1 MLGWELK
8 FEKFNLKLLIRN
20 IILKLFINEQNILR
34 KKLID
39 ENLVKKYANSWS
51 VH

>member
-1 MLGWELK
+1 MLGWESKL
-8 FEKFNLKLLIRN
+8 EKFNLKLLIRN

>member
-51 VH
+51 DH